1 MTGEDAE
8 VLDLTGVVLAGGE
21 GRRMGGPKAFLPG
34 PDGRPLVAVALDALR
49 AAGAREVLVAARDA
63 APFAALEPR
72 VEVVLD
78 RGPDAGPGA
87 ALGPVA
93 GLEAVLRRIR
103 TDWALVVACDMPRL
117 DPALLRRLALA
128 ALASPGRL
136 AVVPRAGGRLEPLHA
151 AYHRGALPL
160 VTAALDAGRQ
170 RLGDL
175 VAALDP
181 LVLDLP
187 QGPSF
192 DNWNRPED
200 RAR

>member
-1 MTGEDAE
+1 MTGGNAE
-8 VLDLTGVVLAGGE
+8 VLHVTGVVLAGGD

-63 APFAALEPR
+63 APFAALEPA
-72 VEVVLD
+72 VEVILD
-78 RGPDAGPGA
+78 RGPG
-87 ALGPVA
+87 LGPVA
-93 GLEAVLRRIR
+93 GLEAALRRTT
-103 TDWALVVACDMPRL
+103 TDWTLVVACDMPRL
-117 DPALLRRLALA
+117 EPALLRRLALE
-128 ALASPGRL
+128 ALADPGRL
-136 AVVPRAGGRLEPLHA
+136 AVVPRVGGRLEPLHA
-151 AYHRGALPL
+151 AYHRRAQPL

-170 RLGDL
+170 RLGEV

-181 LVLDLP
+181 RVLDLP
-187 QGPSF
+187 PGPSF